1 MFRRSKT
8 VGGIDRATHVVLSS
22 RDQCVPHLDRR
33 PRTIK
38 TGLTET
44 EAQAQCERKDTRQA
58 GVYFD
63 GYDYMKGTKP

>member
-1 MFRRSKT
+1 MSPDPMSPAPRCFRIVRSYHPSLRRS
-8 VGGIDRATHVVLSS
+8 
-22 RDQCVPHLDRR
+22 

-38 TGLTET
+38 TGLTE
-44 EAQAQCERKDTRQA
+44 AQAQAHCSREDTRKA